1 MDYIISDLMRSFHK
15 LTFFSIFNN
24 FSEIFP
30 KTWSEHISCI
40 KSFTSTCLSTNQRS
54 DFNRAVGDSINSVHK
69 MCTNED
75 YKSGNILNIN
85 EKLFQLELFD
95 PCSLCKKRAT
105 SFSHILHGVAS

>member
-1 MDYIISDLMRSFHK
+1 MRSFHE
-15 LTFFSIFNN
+15 LIFFSIFNH

-75 YKSGNILNIN
+75 YKSGNISSI
-85 EKLFQLELFD
+85 D
-95 PCSLCKKRAT
+95 
-105 SFSHILHGVAS
+105 